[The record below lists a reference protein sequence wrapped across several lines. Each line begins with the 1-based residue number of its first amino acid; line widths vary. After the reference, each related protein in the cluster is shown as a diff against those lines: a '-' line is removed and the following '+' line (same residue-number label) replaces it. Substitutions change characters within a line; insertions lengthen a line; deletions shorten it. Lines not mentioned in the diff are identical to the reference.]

1 MTTDL
6 RQLYAR
12 EICVFQLKT
21 YQFHNA
27 RTELKVSR
35 YLSSTNLKWQFGNL
49 MCISAFDNQCYTITE
64 ISKILD
70 CSRQQAMRM
79 VDDCLAEGWVKKG
92 KKLAYQGSS
101 TMSDVAMGAYL
112 DAYLK
117 VLDKTDVVKTGTA
130 YRVSISVK
138 PSNIEF
144 ADEYKVERMNDELQ
158 TQKQIIK
165 KRPTISAKQN

>member
-1 MTTDL
+1 MTSDL

-12 EICVFQLKT
+12 ELCVFQLKT
-21 YQFHNA
+21 YQFHNN
-27 RTELKVSR
+27 RTESKASR
-35 YLSSTNLKWQFGNL
+35 YFSSTNLKWQFSNL
-49 MCISAFDNQCYTITE
+49 MCIAAFDNQGYTITE

-79 VDDCLAEGWVKKG
+79 VDDCLAEGWVRLCG
-92 KKLAYQGSS
+92 KLSYQGAPIL
-101 TMSDVAMGAYL
+101 SDQAMGTYL

-117 VLDKTDVVKTGTA
+117 VLNKTDIIKTGSA
-130 YRVSISVK
+130 YRAAISVN

-165 KRPTISAKQN
+165 KRPTISAEQN

>member
-12 EICVFQLKT
+12 ELCVFQLKT
-21 YQFHNA
+21 YQFHNN
-27 RTELKVSR
+27 RTDSKVAR

-49 MCISAFDNQCYTITE
+49 MCIAAFDNQCYTITQ
-64 ISKILD
+64 IAKILD

-79 VDDCLAEGWVKKG
+79 VDDCLAEGWVKKADR
-92 KKLAYQGSS
+92 LAYQGAAII
-101 TMSDVAMGAYL
+101 SDQAMGAYL

-117 VLDKTDVVKTGTA
+117 VLDKTDVVKTGSA
-130 YRVSISVK
+130 YRAAISVK
-138 PSNIEF
+138 PSDIEF

-158 TQKQIIK
+158 TQKQIID
-165 KRPTISAKQN
+165 KRPAISAKQN